1 MSKPIRIQKY
11 LSEKGLCSR
20 RKAEQYIQKGWVTV
34 NGETVRVL
42 GTTIDPDK
50 DTVALSDK
58 VQKEKD
64 NQQYIAL
71 YKPRGIVTNLPQGR
85 EKEIR
90 DIIPSEYQALSAIG
104 RLDKE
109 SEGLILLTDD
119 GVFTKKLL
127 QGDPPHE
134 RTYHVTIDMPL
145 NMGII
150 SQFEKG
156 MALFGGMTKPIK
168 VDRVGDLKYSLTMIE
183 GKNRQ
188 IRRMMQKVGRTV
200 LELKRFQYGPYNL
213 SDLKLKLGQFRSF
226 NPWFFLDI
234 FI

>member
-1 MSKPIRIQKY
+1 MGQHVRIQKY
-11 LSEKGLCSR
+11 LSEQGICSR
-20 RKAEQYIQKGWVTV
+20 RKAEVYIQKGWVKV

-42 GTTIDPDK
+42 GTTIDPDR
-50 DTVALSDK
+50 DTVTVSEQVK
-58 VQKEKD
+58 KEVA
-64 NQQYIAL
+64 NQQYVAL

-90 DIIPSEYQALSAIG
+90 DILPAELKKLSAVG

-119 GVFTKKLL
+119 GVFTKQLL
-127 QGDPPHE
+127 QANPPHE

-145 NMGII
+145 NAGIVN
-150 SQFEKG
+150 QFEKG
-156 MALFGGMTKPIK
+156 MRLFGGTTKPIK
-168 VDRVGDLKYSLTMIE
+168 VDRVGDLTYSLTMIE

-200 LELKRFQYGPYNL
+200 LALKRIQYGPYTL
-213 SDLKLKLGQFRSF
+213 SELKLKPGQFKTVKKR
-226 NPWFFLDI
+226 I
-234 FI
+234 